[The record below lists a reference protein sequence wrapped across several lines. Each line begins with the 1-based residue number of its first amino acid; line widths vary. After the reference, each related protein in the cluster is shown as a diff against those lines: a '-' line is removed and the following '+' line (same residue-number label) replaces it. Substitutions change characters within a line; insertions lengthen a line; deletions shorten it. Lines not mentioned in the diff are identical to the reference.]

1 MLNVFVNLLL
11 SDTYCFQ
18 IFKETAMISNYKTSS
33 NNSRSQNLKLIPQ
46 PQFQTLIKLKR
57 KVTQKRHNGNN
68 HNHSSNNRYLGKS
81 VLVPNQGVENI
92 L

>member
-1 MLNVFVNLLL
+1 
-11 SDTYCFQ
+11 
-18 IFKETAMISNYKTSS
+18 MISNHKTSS

-68 HNHSSNNRYLGKS
+68 HNHSSNNHNHSSNNRYLGKS
-81 VLVPNQGVENI
+81 VLVPNQGVENTS
-92 L
+92 